1 MHTTA
6 FLEALGAHALTLR
19 IVSQAVMILQKAALS
34 FSQYLSVCIIIVAN
48 VNMTSRV
55 WLILFPSN
63 PPRF

>member
-19 IVSQAVMILQKAALS
+19 IVSQAVMILQKSALS
-34 FSQYLSVCIIIVAN
+34 FSQYLSVCIIVVAN